1 MAAVIP
7 LLTRLSEKRARS
19 PSPSRQPVIQ
29 PSPSTPCRSKVRSLP
44 FSPIP
49 GCGSELRACL
59 SDFTEA
65 SGLDLTTCEDT
76 LMERELTPDI
86 IPDVPVDHLCAIT
99 GVVEGRIRKFQVYCK
114 RWNAR
119 LDAKREEHAEKR
131 RRIE

>member
-1 MAAVIP
+1 
-7 LLTRLSEKRARS
+7 
-19 PSPSRQPVIQ
+19 
-29 PSPSTPCRSKVRSLP
+29 
-44 FSPIP
+44 
-49 GCGSELRACL
+49 
-59 SDFTEA
+59 
-65 SGLDLTTCEDT
+65 
-76 LMERELTPDI
+76 MERELTPDI